1 MDIEIRETH
10 GKRPW
15 VWCLKAYEKSEERV
29 IYCASGWAKTRER
42 AEQAARKASRLTL
55 CHRCRK
61 WAAGGGHRFCRACL
75 CVLLDEPQN
84 RTPIAPP
91 VPTGTPYPQNH
102 LKPWSPNGHQ
112 EE

>member
-15 VWCLKAYEKSEERV
+15 VWHLRDSTRV
-29 IYCASGWAKTRER
+29 VIGGWAQTRER
-42 AEQAARKASRLTL
+42 AEKAARKAQRLTW
-55 CHRCRK
+55 CKRCGK

-84 RTPIAPP
+84 RTPIGPP
-91 VPTGTPYPQNH
+91 VPPGRPYPKNH
-102 LKPWSPNGHQ
+102 LKPWRSNGHQ
-112 EE
+112 EEQ